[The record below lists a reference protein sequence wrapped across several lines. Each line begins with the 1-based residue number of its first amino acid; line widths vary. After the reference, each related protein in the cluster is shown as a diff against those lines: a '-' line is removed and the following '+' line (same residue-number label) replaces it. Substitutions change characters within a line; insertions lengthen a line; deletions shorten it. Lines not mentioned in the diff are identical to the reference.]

1 MKGCPLGWP
10 YLGRIRTEPLLCN
23 EANAIWMAFD
33 RGPIE
38 GDAVYPWIAADI
50 ADVLSTKK
58 KDMSGSEQ
66 VEICQNRT

>member
-1 MKGCPLGWP
+1 M
-10 YLGRIRTEPLLCN
+10 LCN

-58 KDMSGSEQ
+58 RTCRTLNRSGYVRMYIGLHTESS
-66 VEICQNRT
+66 R